1 MIDSQWKKLNS
12 YTSEYLSIG
21 ITIGGEPRNSIWVP
35 WESTAH
41 AYNMRTPNV
50 YLAPDDLTDNK
61 IMNLL
66 ETYKVI
72 GCYIWAP
79 LEDYSFLTHFKDLE
93 DISIKNGVSIRE
105 LEFLSGLSECRML
118 YLQNAT
124 LKNLNVLIDAKKN
137 SKAMF
142 GCLRCIGLDNCDIED
157 LSVFETEKV
166 HFSEFIIWMPEG
178 SNERNK
184 WNIVSAATK
193 RYYEYKV

>member
-1 MIDSQWKKLNS
+1 MLC
-12 YTSEYLSIG
+12 G
-21 ITIGGEPRNSIWVP
+21 
-35 WESTAH
+35 
-41 AYNMRTPNV
+41 
-50 YLAPDDLTDNK
+50 APS
-61 IMNLL
+61 
-66 ETYKVI
+66 
-72 GCYIWAP
+72 P
-79 LEDYSFLTHFKDLE
+79 YSFLTHFKDLE
-93 DISIKNGVSIRE
+93 DISIKNGDSIRE

-142 GCLRCIGLDNCDIED
+142 GCLRCIGLDNCDVED
-157 LSVFETEKV
+157 LSAFETEKV

-178 SNERNK
+178 CNERNK

>member
-21 ITIGGEPRNSIWVP
+21 ITIGGEPQNSIWVP

-93 DISIKNGVSIRE
+93 DISIKNGDSIRE

-137 SKAMF
+137 SKAML
-142 GCLRCIGLDNCDIED
+142 GCLRCIGLDNCDVED

>member
-1 MIDSQWKKLNS
+1 MIDSQWEKLNS
-12 YTSEYLSIG
+12 YTNEYLSIG
-21 ITIGGEPRNSIWVP
+21 ITIDGEPRNSIWVP

-79 LEDYSFLTHFKDLE
+79 LEDYSFLAHFKDLE
-93 DISIKNGVSIRE
+93 DISIKNGDSIRE
-105 LEFLSGLSECRML
+105 LEFLSGLYECRML
-118 YLQNAT
+118 YLQNAN

-142 GCLRCIGLDNCDIED
+142 GGLRCIGLDNCDVED

-178 SNERNK
+178 SNARNK
-184 WNIVSAATK
+184 WNVVSAATK
-193 RYYEYKV
+193 RYYEYRV